1 MSMYHPQ
8 LSVQYIW
15 PNNSFFKF
23 DWSCINHTNIA
34 HVRRETMNLMY
45 LQNPFV
51 SFLLLL
57 SPLPLDSL
65 ERKLS
70 DQNLNSFL
78 ISLNATVHGRNL
90 CGFRH
95 RFRPVGFLGT
105 NHFAIYKNEIYCFLF
120 ASWYHQGYL

>member
-1 MSMYHPQ
+1 M
-8 LSVQYIW
+8 
-15 PNNSFFKF
+15 
-23 DWSCINHTNIA
+23 NIA
-34 HVRRETMNLMY
+34 HVRRETMKLVY
-45 LQNPFV
+45 LRNPFV

-78 ISLNATVHGRNL
+78 ISPNATVHARNL
-90 CGFRH
+90 CGFSH
-95 RFRPVGFLGT
+95 RFRCELLSSGT

-120 ASWYHQGYL
+120 AS